1 MTNLELIET
10 LQISGMLENVN
21 DVYYNRVLK
30 STSKDINIYDTF
42 KILNTL
48 GLRVGL
54 NLELHGLF
62 LNCYNNNVLETFRVD
77 FEQYYKWIKAIKDFC
92 ITKDI
97 NVYTNMFMSSFVKHR
112 HNMDEA
118 LKSINTLYE
127 VEQLKVGE
135 IIYDIDSCFRGIG
148 SSICMILTRHDDKV
162 GKILEENIV
171 NYLLIKDSKLIKG
184 YTDKIKEDNYDL
196 IIRA

>member
-1 MTNLELIET
+1 MTNQKLIET
-10 LQISGMLENVN
+10 LQISGTLEGVS
-21 DVYYNRVLK
+21 DIYYSRVLK
-30 STSKDINIYDTF
+30 STPKDINIYDTF
-42 KILNTL
+42 KKLNTL

-54 NLELHGLF
+54 NLELHSLF
-62 LNCYNNNVLETFRVD
+62 LNCYTNNGIEVFKTD

-97 NVYTNMFMSSFVKHR
+97 NVYTHMFMNSFIKHK
-112 HNMDEA
+112 HDMNEA
-118 LKSINTLYE
+118 LKSINVLYS

-162 GKILEENIV
+162 GNILEENIV
-171 NYLLIKDSKLIKG
+171 NYLLIKDNELIKG
-184 YTDKIKEDNYDL
+184 YTDRVKEDNYDL